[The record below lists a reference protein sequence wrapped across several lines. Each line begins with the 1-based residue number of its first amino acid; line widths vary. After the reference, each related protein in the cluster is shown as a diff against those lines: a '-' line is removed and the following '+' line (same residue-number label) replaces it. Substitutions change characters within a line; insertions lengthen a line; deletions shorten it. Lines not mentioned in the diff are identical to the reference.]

1 MAKTQPGIKAK
12 DGGDNL
18 KVARNLLSIH
28 IPHLYGIA
36 ATIGHGT
43 MSVKARKVG
52 LKQVGD
58 QDYLL
63 SFE

>member
-18 KVARNLLSIH
+18 KVARDLLSIH

-43 MSVKARKVG
+43 MSVKADRVV
-52 LKQVGD
+52 LKHLGG

-63 SFE
+63 TFE